1 MGLLGKVPLPKTK
14 NKKEENNMKLLIIMV
29 CILLC
34 GLIDGDAIPLN
45 ISTATGI
52 VIFVV
57 TCFVYLKYDL
67 EQQRKRRG

>member
-1 MGLLGKVPLPKTK
+1 
-14 NKKEENNMKLLIIMV
+14 MKLLIIMV